1 MAKGKKTGGRHS
13 GTRNKNTLILETF
26 AETIAK
32 GGMEKFQQELDKLS
46 GKDYINAYLTV
57 FEFVKPKLARTEHK
71 AAQEQ
76 GNNLLKIEI
85 VSPPENSTNLP

>member
-1 MAKGKKTGGRHS
+1 
-13 GTRNKNTLILETF
+13 
-26 AETIAK
+26 
-32 GGMEKFQQELDKLS
+32 
-46 GKDYINAYLTV
+46 
-57 FEFVKPKLARTEHK
+57 VKPKLARTEHK